1 MTMKRENPDTA
12 RSERRSGGFG
22 PEQKRLY
29 ANSNRITAWRSGSSD
44 QEDFGSGFARKDRDA
59 DGWSITSP
67 RPEELSAISNDALL
81 LEDFVTAQKVRYDL
95 PREYA
100 YRQAREFLMQHLLDG
115 ELDPEDLLITTLYI
129 CEQDHEPQR
138 ANIAYSM
145 TLTDALMCNWQQNG
159 NGKFND
165 HLAYPRA
172 YRDGGYPVQVSPTP
186 LQPWECFAYEGIY
199 RKTTPQRFDRSTQFE
214 LDPKVFKQFVW
225 DADLQAHYQASLTQ
239 FWHDH
244 GTDYN
249 LLIKAAL
256 IKSAY
261 VQHAEGSLDAVDKA
275 LVLRSIGLEPDQAW
289 ETLTFR
295 AFADA
300 PLPHTITFR
309 ELIVYRYVATD
320 IMVIRDEQTDRLVAY
335 IPGNSSPLH
344 AFKGL
349 PELRDWIA
357 LQCKDARKHKALEGH
372 FKVEDKADG
381 FFHSGVQTA
390 FAGLAVYP
398 HFLNQATGYWNPA
411 TEIHLGDAIS
421 PWPFSHFKHNLQS
434 RLESD
439 GQQLIRSRADYN
451 KEVAALALSN
461 AIMATGAIAMVA
473 PLMWI
478 PLAAMSLALI
488 GLGADEVVEGR
499 TLEEKKNGVGRIVF
513 GVLNAVPALIEG
525 GAAASRLL
533 GAAARAGDELIPGAA
548 DEVGPV
554 TARRSPEQKSAAL
567 LNHQQAQSQAA
578 DEAVEQAGESAS
590 ERQARLKLEEQQR
603 LAMKAHRQTTY
614 DSAIAFGVEPEG
626 LRTLPVSLRT
636 ALARLEYTEPLDLT
650 GAWTTDSFGAVF
662 KVRDSEAGSFSYF
675 ARVHSKIYRVERV
688 EAVCQYRI
696 FSPDEVSLKGPYIKK
711 VKGFYSDIDLKPGLR
726 GGDSYM
732 EVLPAPEPAP
742 EVVTSDI
749 KLTRAQPPVNIEI
762 PMDGIDT
769 RAISDR
775 FGNLT
780 QRYFANNMPGGT
792 KVFYNAEIACW
803 ESGPDKLLW
812 LDNKGVWKTG
822 TEKSYLA
829 VRDKLRSSVLND
841 FYKFR
846 RLPGFPAEPVAI
858 EKAIHQVW
866 LGRRLPGGALLENI
880 KSNMR
885 MSPEL
890 KFTLHIDIDDA
901 ATLDGMG
908 PQQQLQQAFVDYP
921 NMTISKLE
929 DEPFFHGFTSD
940 QHTAEPY
947 SYFRRGEF
955 ENFAA
960 ASDVL
965 RYRLIR
971 EYGGIYMDCDDII
984 GRPFEGIELN
994 AGPSDVMVGTT
1005 LESPNLSFKG
1015 PGNSHFASRPGNP
1028 VFREMEREIDAR
1040 FAKQRA
1046 VLEELA
1052 PLKAASQEGLRRYMT
1067 QISEITGPGL
1077 FLDVLRETR
1086 PDYVDLLDEQF
1097 TIDTNIYSSVYF
1109 ERFNQAKDFYRPF
1122 ASKLRIAA
1130 GSENSWKP
1138 PAA

>member
-1 MTMKRENPDTA
+1 MTMKGKNPDTA

-29 ANSNRITAWRSGSSD
+29 ANSNRITGWRSGSSD
-44 QEDFGSGFARKDRDA
+44 QEDFGPVTGRQDRDD
-59 DGWSITSP
+59 DGWLINP
-67 RPEELSAISNDALL
+67 PDHNEAGAANKDALL
-81 LEDFVTAQKVRYDL
+81 LEDFIATQDVRYDA
-95 PREYA
+95 PRDYA
-100 YRQAREFLMQHLLDG
+100 HRLVHDFVRQHLLEEDV
-115 ELDPEDLLITTLYI
+115 DPDDLLITTLYI
-129 CEQDHEPQR
+129 NERDHAPHR

-145 TLTDALMCNWQQNG
+145 TLTDALMRNWQQSG
-159 NGKFND
+159 NGQFLE
-165 HLAYPRA
+165 HLSVLRP
-172 YRDGGYPVQVSPTP
+172 YRDGGYPVRIAPTS
-186 LQPWECFAYEGIY
+186 LELWDCFAYEGIY
-199 RKTTPQRFDRSTQFE
+199 RRTSPQRFNHSTQVQ

-239 FWHDH
+239 FWHGH
-244 GTDYN
+244 GTHYN

-256 IKSAY
+256 VKSAY
-261 VQHAEGSLDAVDKA
+261 VQHAEGSLEAEDKA
-275 LVLRSIGLEPDQAW
+275 LVLMSVGLDADQW
-289 ETLTFR
+289 WDTLTFK
-295 AFADA
+295 AFTDA
-300 PLPHTITFR
+300 PLSHTITFR

-320 IMVIRDEQTDRLVAY
+320 IMVIRNELTDRLVVY

-344 AFKGL
+344 GFKDL
-349 PELRDWIA
+349 LELRNWIA
-357 LQCKDARKHKALEGH
+357 LQCKDARRRKALESH
-372 FKVEDKADG
+372 FKIEDDADG
-381 FFHSGVQTA
+381 LFLSGLHTA
-390 FAGLAVYP
+390 LAGLAVYP
-398 HFLNQATGYWNPA
+398 HLLNQATGCWNPA
-411 TEIHLGDAIS
+411 KEIHLGNALS
-421 PWPFSHFKHNLQS
+421 PWPFSHFKDNLQS

-439 GQQLIRSRADYN
+439 GQQLLHSRADYN
-451 KEVAALALSN
+451 KEVVALVLTN
-461 AIMATGAIAMVA
+461 AIVATGAIAMVV
-473 PLMWI
+473 PYLWL

-488 GLGADEVVEGR
+488 GLGADEVSEGR
-499 TLEEKKNGVGRIVF
+499 TLEEKKTGAGRIVF
-513 GVLNAVPALIEG
+513 GVLNAVPVVVEG

-533 GAAARAGDELIPGAA
+533 GAAARVGDVLTPGAA
-548 DEVGPV
+548 DEVEKMVVGR
-554 TARRSPEQKSAAL
+554 TSEQKAAAIARY
-567 LNHQQAQSQAA
+567 QQEEMQSA
-578 DEAVEQAGESAS
+578 DEALERVAESAS
-590 ERQARLKLEEQQR
+590 EREARLRREEQQR
-603 LAMKAHRQTTY
+603 LAMKVHRQTTY

-626 LRTLPVSLRT
+626 LRSLTPQLRS
-636 ALARLEYTEPLDLT
+636 ALDRFEYKVPLDLS
-650 GAWTTDSFGAVF
+650 GAWTVDDFGAVNT
-662 KVRDSEAGSFSYF
+662 VGDTETGNVSYF
-675 ARVHSKIYRVERV
+675 ARVHSKIFPVERV
-688 EAVCQYRI
+688 ASAGQYRI
-696 FSPDEVSLKGPYIKK
+696 FSPDTASLKGPYIKR

-726 GGDSYM
+726 GGDSYL
-732 EVLPAPEPAP
+732 EVLPAPDPVP
-742 EVVTSDI
+742 EVIKGDI

-762 PMDGIDT
+762 PMDGIET
-769 RAISDR
+769 RMVSDR

-780 QRYFANNMPGGT
+780 QRYFANNVPGGT
-792 KVFYNAEIACW
+792 KVIYNAEVACW
-803 ESGPDKLLW
+803 ESGTDKLVW

-822 TEKSYLA
+822 TEQRFLA
-829 VRDKLRSSVLND
+829 VRDKLRSSVLSD
-841 FYKFR
+841 FYTFR
-846 RLPGFPAEPVAI
+846 RLPGFPADAAPI
-858 EKAIHQVW
+858 EKIVHQVW
-866 LGRRLPGGALLENI
+866 LGRRLPGSALLDNI

-901 ATLDGMG
+901 AQLEGVA
-908 PQQQLQQAFVDYP
+908 PREQLQLAFVDYP
-921 NMTISKLE
+921 NMTISRLE
-929 DEPFFHGFTSD
+929 DESFFAGFTSD

-1122 ASKLRIAA
+1122 ASRLRIAA